1 MCTHGSLTD
10 PAATRARRAKI
21 RSKKLCK
28 FVHYRAC
35 KFIKNYRKKAAFA
48 AIKITCR
55 EKFVCAVE

>member
-1 MCTHGSLTD
+1 MCTHGSLAD

-35 KFIKNYRKKAAFA
+35 KFIKKLQKKGRFRGHKNYVS
-48 AIKITCR
+48 R
-55 EKFVCAVE
+55 EICVRS